1 MYPILQLFT
10 KWAMKSKITL
20 LNTGKYS
27 YLYIYYTVNHQTL
40 RINTKLRTKD
50 SDLTRQGFFKK
61 RILRSDENNK
71 LIADIKNQVDLYI
84 KQQSRVRKPIKQAE
98 CGSLVEKYI
107 KERKVTPVEKIQPV
121 NSSANKFLSHYD
133 RFLRERQQELN
144 ISTGTVIVYTNLK
157 NTLIDFEKF
166 IHKPLTLLYFT
177 EKSNLIEFKAFLVSE
192 RSLDDNTVAKR
203 LTTLRTYFRWIEENN
218 LCSYSRSVY
227 SVKQSKYQKEIIAL
241 SREELLQL
249 LNLKPEKPSWERI
262 VDVFCCNCFMG
273 LRASD
278 FFTMNLGEFKKD
290 SDGDYFYIKENIK
303 TGITVCIPISSIPL
317 KILQKYS
324 FNLPVYSS
332 QYFNR
337 ELQKILKHFK
347 LFTYPVVHIRKVQ
360 KENRN
365 KTFLMND
372 LITSHTCRKTF
383 ITLAVSNNIPLNA
396 IMKASGHTKVNTLS
410 SYIQAVTN
418 KKEFDKLSII

>member
-1 MYPILQLFT
+1 
-10 KWAMKSKITL
+10 MKSKITL
-20 LNTGKYS
+20 INTGKYS
-27 YLYIYYTVNHQTL
+27 YLYIYYTVNNQTL
-40 RINTKLRTKD
+40 RINTKLRAKD
-50 SDLTRQGFFKK
+50 SDLTIQGLFKK
-61 RILRSDENNK
+61 RVPGHDENNK
-71 LIADIKNQVDLYI
+71 LIVDIKNQVDLYI
-84 KQQSRVRKPIKQAE
+84 KQQSWARKPLEQVE
-98 CGSLVEKYI
+98 CSDLIEKYLSQ
-107 KERKVTPVEKIQPV
+107 RQVTPVKKIQPV
-121 NSSANKFLSHYD
+121 NSNEDRFLFHYD
-133 RFLRERQQELN
+133 RFLKERKQELN
-144 ISTGTVIVYTNLK
+144 ISPATVIVYTNLK

-166 IHKPLTLLYFT
+166 IRQPLTLKFFA

-241 SREELLQL
+241 SREELQQL
-249 LNLKPEKPSWERI
+249 LNLNPEKPSWEKI
-262 VDVFCCNCFMG
+262 IDVFCCNCFMG

-278 FFTMNLGEFKKD
+278 LFTMKLGEFKKD

-303 TGITVCIPISSIPL
+303 TGITVCIPISSVPL
-317 KILQKYS
+317 QILQKYN
-324 FNLPVYSS
+324 FNLPVYTS

-337 ELQKILKHFK
+337 ELQKILKHYK

-360 KENRN
+360 KENCN
-365 KTFLMND
+365 ETFLMND

-410 SYIQAVTN
+410 NYILAVTN
-418 KKEFDKLSII
+418 KKEFNKLSTFG